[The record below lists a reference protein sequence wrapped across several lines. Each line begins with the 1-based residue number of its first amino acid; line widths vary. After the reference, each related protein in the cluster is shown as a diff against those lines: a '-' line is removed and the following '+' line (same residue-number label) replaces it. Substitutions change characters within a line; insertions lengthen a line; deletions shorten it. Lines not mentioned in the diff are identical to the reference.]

1 MRTKKVA
8 GSVMDLTTISQDTK
22 ICSPVSGC
30 EEHDLV
36 MLSAGGKLYIGG
48 VAKFIDNN
56 TYEISYPVWIME
68 SMVPSEVNKS
78 FMVNIGLNKPFL
90 SVSIPEV
97 MTIAW
102 DTMYFFNKNKK
113 KDMDMRFEYGKSV
126 TNLIAMDS
134 NIVVPN
140 MNRIQ

>member
-1 MRTKKVA
+1 
-8 GSVMDLTTISQDTK
+8 MDLNNDTK

-30 EEHDLV
+30 EKHDLAIFTIG
-36 MLSAGGKLYIGG
+36 SGKLYIGG
-48 VAKFIDNN
+48 LIEYVEKNFVMV
-56 TYEISYPVWIME
+56 SYPVWVME
-68 SMVPSEVNKS
+68 SIVPSEVNKS

-102 DTMYFFNKNKK
+102 DTIYFFNKNKK
-113 KDMDMRFEYGKSV
+113 KDMDMRSEYGKSV

-140 MNRIQ
+140 MGRIQ